1 MERYDIPNQ
10 EEIMP
15 EKDHDYNL
23 VPQQY
28 DISQNRSTNTYDQ
41 LLMLRDFLVY
51 SKKTYSGKAGSVL
64 VI

>member
-1 MERYDIPNQ
+1 MDRYDIPN
-10 EEIMP
+10 EEELKP
-15 EKDHDYNL
+15 GKEHDYNL
-23 VPQQY
+23 VPSQY
-28 DISQNRSTNTYDQ
+28 DIKQNRSTNTYDQ